1 MGVGQVG
8 FHGRVVVITGAG
20 SGLGATFAVQFA
32 RRGAQVVVNDL
43 PPEGAAAAEP
53 ANDVVSAITHSGGAA
68 VASLH
73 DVSTESGATAL
84 LADAREAFGRVD
96 AVVSNAGM
104 LRDGDIGSLSV
115 QDWTAV
121 LRVNLEAHYL
131 LTAAAWP
138 LMSEQGGGR
147 LVYASSGSG
156 LFGSVGQVNYYS
168 SAKAGLTGLVRSVA
182 LEGHRLGIRAN
193 AFAPLAATPMSR
205 PGAGRPSSGV
215 PARSIVGPDRFDGL
229 MPEDVAT
236 VVMLLAHERCPVTG
250 TVHTTAG
257 GLVREVLI
265 AETAGWGFPGASLEQ
280 LLENWAQVGERDDLT
295 FPSSLRDSL
304 LDLVGRSRRMPAD
317 G

>member
-1 MGVGQVG
+1 MGVGQLG

-20 SGLGATFAVQFA
+20 SGLGATFAAQFA
-32 RRGAQVVVNDL
+32 SRGALVVVNDL
-43 PPEGAAAAEP
+43 PPGGAAAAVP
-53 ANDVVSAITHSGGAA
+53 ANEVVSAITHSGGAA

-73 DVSTESGATAL
+73 DVSTQSGATAL

-121 LRVNLEAHYL
+121 LRVNVEAHYL

-156 LFGSVGQVNYYS
+156 LFGNVGHLNYS

-182 LEGHRLGIRAN
+182 LEGDRLGIRSN
-193 AFAPLAATPMSR
+193 AFAPLAATPMGK
-205 PGAGRPSSGV
+205 PGAGRPSSRV

-280 LLENWAQVGERDDLT
+280 LLENWAQVGDRGDLT

-304 LDLVGRSRRMPAD
+304 LDLVGRSQRASAD